1 MKMKWAS
8 IRARRTAALA
18 ATAIAVTAC
27 AVLQPGTAQASTLQP
42 GTAQA
47 STYPTTS
54 FPAYTQPV
62 TITWWTFT
70 ANPES
75 EIKAFN
81 KVYPNIHIVD
91 PLMGANTDEYTRLTT
106 AIKGGSGGPD
116 VAEVE
121 YEYLPK
127 FIATDGL
134 LNIAKYVDQYKD
146 LFPSWTWNQVSVGKA
161 VYGVPQ
167 DVGPMT
173 MTYQPAVLA
182 KYGLAVPKTWA
193 QFAAEGEVLHQK
205 DPGEYMTYVPLN
217 DAAWWM
223 TMFWQAGAVLF
234 KQNANGSWQ
243 VNLDSAVVRKVSS
256 YWGQLIKE
264 GVVDA
269 TQDWTPAWEH
279 AMGQG
284 TFATVPGATWTP
296 NYMIQPFADAATAK
310 AWRMTSVPQWS
321 ASSAAIGANEGGAA
335 NVVLAQS
342 KHQEAAAIF
351 AAWIDASEQGVATK
365 IANVSAGGQGLTAAA
380 TYSDTLPAFSAPAS
394 ALDGQDEGPVMKQA
408 SAIVDPSFQ
417 WSPWTDYVFNELEVE
432 YTDAAGGGE
441 TWDEANANIQRSV
454 LVFAESMGYDVAGP
468 SSASGSSQAAASV
481 SAWSSPALY
490 IVIGLGVLI
499 AAVVVY
505 RRRTVPVVGR

>member
-1 MKMKWAS
+1 MKWAS
-8 IRARRTAALA
+8 IRARRVAALA

-27 AVLQPGTAQASTLQP
+27 AVLQPGAAQASTLQT

-47 STYPTTS
+47 PAYPKVS
-54 FPAYTQPV
+54 FPAYTKPV
-62 TITWWTFT
+62 TITWWTFS
-70 ANPES
+70 ANPGA

-91 PLMGANTDEYTRLTT
+91 PLMGANTDEYTLLTT

-127 FIATDGL
+127 FIATGGL
-134 LNIAKYVDQYKD
+134 LNIAQYVDQYKN
-146 LFPSWTWNQVSVGKA
+146 LFPSWAWNQVSVGKA

-173 MTYQPAVLA
+173 MSYQPAVLA

-193 QFAAEGEVLHQK
+193 QFAAEGKILHQK
-205 DPGEYMTYVPLN
+205 DPGEYMTYAPLN
-217 DAAWWM
+217 DGAWWM

-234 KQNANGSWQ
+234 KQSANGTWQ
-243 VNLDSAVVRKVSS
+243 VNLDSAVVRKVIN

-264 GVVDA
+264 GVVDGD
-269 TQDWTPAWEH
+269 QDWSPTWEH

-310 AWRMTSVPQWS
+310 GWRMTSVPQWS
-321 ASSAAIGANEGGAA
+321 TSANIGANEGGATNA
-335 NVVLAQS
+335 VLAQS
-342 KHQEAAAIF
+342 QHPEAAAIF
-351 AAWIDASEQGVATK
+351 AAWIDASEQGVSTK
-365 IANVSAGGQGLTAAA
+365 IANVSDGGQGLTAAA
-380 TYSDTLPAFSAPAS
+380 TYADTLPAFSAPAS

-408 SAIVDPSFQ
+408 SAIVDPNFQ
-417 WSPWTDYVFNELEVE
+417 WSPWTDYVFNELSVQ
-432 YTDAAGGGE
+432 YSAAAAGSQ
-441 TWDEANANIQRSV
+441 TWDQADAKLEQSV
-454 LVFAESMGYDVAGP
+454 LVFAESMGYSVTGP
-468 SSASGSSQAAASV
+468 SGSGSSAAAGGSG
-481 SAWSSPALY
+481 SPPPALY
-490 IVIGLGVLI
+490 VVIGLAVLV

-505 RRRTVPVVGR
+505 RRRTVPVVAR